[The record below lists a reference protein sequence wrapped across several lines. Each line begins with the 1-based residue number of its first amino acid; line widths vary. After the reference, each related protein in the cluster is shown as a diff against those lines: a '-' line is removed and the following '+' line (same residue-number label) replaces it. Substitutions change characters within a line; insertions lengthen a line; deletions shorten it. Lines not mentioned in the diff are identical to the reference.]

1 MHRLGAEKRREAARK
16 SSSALE
22 ASGADVARVEARLK
36 EAEKEMARL
45 KRKIER
51 CVAENSESNED
62 EGSDEEEQA
71 RQAATAAALKLI
83 NKKELDE
90 VRTLFKPPQVA
101 PTRPTAQARPRPK
114 PDF

>member
-1 MHRLGAEKRREAARK
+1 M
-16 SSSALE
+16 
-22 ASGADVARVEARLK
+22 DVARVETRLK

-51 CVAENSESNED
+51 CVAENESNED
-62 EGSDEEEQA
+62 EGSDEEEQT
-71 RQAATAAALKLI
+71 RQAKTTAALELI

-101 PTRPTAQARPRPK
+101 PTRTPAPTTSRTPRAAA
-114 PDF
+114 